1 MLDLKAKLAAAGLVT
16 KEQIAAAERPRP
28 ANNGVNK
35 NRNKKA
41 PPARIPSTGPPAPA
55 RSRSGLDLAALKK
68 AGKSDVYDATRR
80 LVDKARLD
88 PIGGL
93 PSERAEAFHFTTAL
107 GSLSRLT
114 LEPEVRDQVVSG
126 EAAIIAY
133 MSHHGL
139 AHCVVPRV
147 VADDLA
153 EVMPLWLRV
162 CKDHP
167 AAGQLAPP
175 PAPREDRGAK
185 PTEAG

>member
-16 KEQIAAAERPRP
+16 KEQVAAAERRGKPGKADAKPGRP
-28 ANNGVNK
+28 DPK
-35 NRNKKA
+35 
-41 PPARIPSTGPPAPA
+41 PPAPA
-55 RSRSGLDLAALKK
+55 KPKSGLDVAALKK
-68 AGKSDVYDATRR
+68 ASKSEIYEAVRR
-80 LVDKARLD
+80 VVDRARLD

-93 PSERAEAFHFTTAL
+93 PSERAEAFHFPTAQ

-114 LEPEVRDQVVSG
+114 LEPEIHAQVADG
-126 EAAIIAY
+126 RAAIVAY

-153 EVMPLWLRV
+153 EVNPLWLRV

-185 PTEAG
+185 PPQSG

>member
-16 KEQIAAAERPRP
+16 PEQVAAAERKAGRKGAGPKP
-28 ANNGVNK
+28 A
-35 NRNKKA
+35 
-41 PPARIPSTGPPAPA
+41 APA
-55 RSRSGLDLAALKK
+55 RESAPPPPKSGLDLAALKK
-68 AGKSDVYDATRR
+68 AGKSEVYEAVRR
-80 LVDKARLD
+80 VVDRARLD
-88 PIGGL
+88 PAGAL
-93 PSERAEAFHFTTAL
+93 PGERAEAFHFTTAQ

-114 LEPEVRDQVVSG
+114 LEPEVRDQIVDG
-126 EAAIIAY
+126 RAAIIAY

-175 PAPREDRGAK
+175 PAPK
-185 PTEAG
+185 QT

>member
-16 KEQIAAAERPRP
+16 QEQVAAAERKKAGKPAGAPAGRP
-28 ANNGVNK
+28 AAK
-35 NRNKKA
+35 
-41 PPARIPSTGPPAPA
+41 PAPA
-55 RSRSGLDLAALKK
+55 PVKPKSGLDVAALKK
-68 AGKSDVYDATRR
+68 AGKSEIYDTTRR
-80 LVDKARLD
+80 VVDRTRLD
-88 PIGGL
+88 PVGGL
-93 PSERAEAFHFTTAL
+93 PSERAEAFHFPTAQ
-107 GSLSRLT
+107 GSLGRLT
-114 LEPEVRDQVVSG
+114 LEPELHAQITDGR
-126 EAAIIAY
+126 AAIVAY

-139 AHCVVPRV
+139 AHCVVPRA

-185 PTEAG
+185 PTQSG